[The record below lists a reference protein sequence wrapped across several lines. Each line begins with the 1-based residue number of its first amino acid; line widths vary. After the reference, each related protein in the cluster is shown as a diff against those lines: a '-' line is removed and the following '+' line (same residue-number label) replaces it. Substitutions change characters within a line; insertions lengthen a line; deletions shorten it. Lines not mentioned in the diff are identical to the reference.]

1 MYLRRTPLLVIAL
14 ISVVML
20 ITTSMLISPAFA
32 LKHFF
37 NCMTSI
43 ANKTGKL
50 TIDDVNLCYD
60 KKFTGG
66 SNHKI
71 VTPPAS

>member
-1 MYLRRTPLLVIAL
+1 
-14 ISVVML
+14 
-20 ITTSMLISPAFA
+20 
-32 LKHFF
+32 
-37 NCMTSI
+37 MTNI

-66 SNHKI
+66 SNHK
-71 VTPPAS
+71 TGSTLTSQSQS

>member
-1 MYLRRTPLLVIAL
+1 
-14 ISVVML
+14 
-20 ITTSMLISPAFA
+20 
-32 LKHFF
+32 
-37 NCMTSI
+37 MTNI

-66 SNHKI
+66 SDHK
-71 VTPPAS
+71 TGTTSTSQSQS